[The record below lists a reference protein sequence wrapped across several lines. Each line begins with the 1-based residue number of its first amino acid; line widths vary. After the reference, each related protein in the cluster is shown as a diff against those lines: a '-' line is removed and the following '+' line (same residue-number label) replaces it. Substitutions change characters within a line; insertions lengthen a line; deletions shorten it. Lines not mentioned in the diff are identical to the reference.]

1 MIDEVLY
8 NFRLIVHVWTIY
20 LITKKIFLHLRVC
33 LNVSMYTVCMPDAT
47 GGQRRTSEAKVLGTN
62 SGSLEKQQV
71 LLFDKSYL

>member
-8 NFRLIVHVWTIY
+8 NFRLIVHLWTIY
-20 LITKKIFLHLRVC
+20 LITKKNLHLRVC
-33 LNVSMYTVCMPDAT
+33 LNVRMYTVCMSDAI

-71 LLFDKSYL
+71 LLFDKSYF